1 MSNTSQRPGNND
13 PYATTGAPTT
23 PGTVHQCYRCGTLM
37 PPQAFRCHM
46 CGADQRPGVARRAG
60 MAALLAVL
68 FGWLGAHRLYLGKWW
83 GILYML
89 IFPLSWVISLVEAVV
104 FMLTPAERWQKKY
117 GDVRGSSNMVAVLA
131 IGLVLMVFVGGI
143 VAAVSVPAYNDYV
156 VRSEVSAA
164 IAEARPYREKVEAL
178 ILRAGFTPGDNI
190 DAGIPDDVSGKH
202 LASLNINRDGAMV
215 ITFQQA
221 QLAGKTLVWQPSVQE
236 QQVVWDCTGGTL
248 DNRYRPARC
257 HSKDLSAQA
266 QGSGSATRTF
276 YSTDGIDSLELGSD
290 WQPLDIGGATMS
302 YIHHRDD
309 IGIAVQREAR
319 EDFEP
324 GMTLDEYKQLLI
336 DYTFND
342 FSNVTITDIGYRE
355 IDGLPALLFTVTG
368 YTGGIKVKALVA
380 AVESPYNFYKVTS
393 WSSRYNFDQREQQI
407 ERLVTSF
414 HTSAR

>member
-1 MSNTSQRPGNND
+1 
-13 PYATTGAPTT
+13 
-23 PGTVHQCYRCGTLM
+23 LM
-37 PPQAFRCHM
+37 LRS
-46 CGADQRPGVARRAG
+46 GV
-60 MAALLAVL
+60 
-68 FGWLGAHRLYLGKWW
+68 
-83 GILYML
+83 
-89 IFPLSWVISLVEAVV
+89 
-104 FMLTPAERWQKKY
+104 
-117 GDVRGSSNMVAVLA
+117 
-131 IGLVLMVFVGGI
+131 
-143 VAAVSVPAYNDYV
+143 
-156 VRSEVSAA
+156 
-164 IAEARPYREKVEAL
+164 
-178 ILRAGFTPGDNI
+178 TPGDNI
-190 DAGIPDDVSGKH
+190 DAGSPDDVSGKH
-202 LASLNINRDGAMV
+202 LASLHINRNGTMV
-215 ITFQQA
+215 ITFQHA
-221 QLAGKTLVWQPSVQE
+221 QLAGKTLVWQPSVQQ

-248 DNRYRPARC
+248 HNRYRPARC
-257 HSKDLSAQA
+257 HSEDLSAQA
-266 QGSGSATRTF
+266 QASVSATRTF

-342 FSNVTITDIGYRE
+342 FNDISITDMGYRE

-407 ERLVTSF
+407 EQLVTSF
-414 HTSAR
+414 RTTAR